1 MEREIATAQANMESQ
16 QAEIT
21 EREKGLEAAQH
32 DSRVEDMKKVSLVH
46 LPLYGYAYGIADPCP
61 MMQMMN

>member
-46 LPLYGYAYGIADPCP
+46 LPLYG
-61 MMQMMN
+61 